1 MLRNKLWHWNYCY
14 LRFGTKLSHVQIADL
29 DELVAFD
36 FSKYGN
42 VMSAIE
48 KTENVFKLKY
58 GDKLPWFRI
67 EDHRQGVRKF
77 TDIQIDTI
85 LSIQFTDI
93 QIANAI
99 SSIQFCR
106 YKWFIKSFV
115 FIILQVC
122 FVLTSILGYPSGIKK
137 DSRFSKRKQIK

>member
-14 LRFGTKLSHVQIADL
+14 LRFGTKFSHVQIANL

-67 EDHRQGVRKF
+67 KDHRQGVRKF
-77 TDIQIDTI
+77 TDIQTDTI

-93 QIANAI
+93 QIVNAI

-106 YKWFIKSFV
+106 CK
-115 FIILQVC
+115 
-122 FVLTSILGYPSGIKK
+122 
-137 DSRFSKRKQIK
+137 